1 MSGMTAQHV
10 AWTIGTADEDAGS
23 IVALGRAIE
32 DFIIN
37 EEDNVGLDSE
47 KAKHVLGLVRAIRVV
62 AARLE
67 AGTDALVET
76 GLIRWAPPA

>member
-1 MSGMTAQHV
+1 MSDMTEQQV

-32 DFIIN
+32 EFFLNDETN
-37 EEDNVGLDSE
+37 NGLDSE
-47 KAKHVLGLVRAIRVV
+47 KSKHVLGLVRAIRVV

-67 AGTDALVET
+67 AGTDALVEV
-76 GLIRWAPPA
+76 GIIRWKPPA